1 MVDQF
6 DPTPCLPLP
15 ISKAVPSLKEYPM
28 HPALL
33 VAIPAG
39 LIILGMILNSISIVF
54 DQPASSPETDPATR
68 IEADNSALRKLFERH
83 RSRTLAR
90 QRNIGRYGWLVLIAV
105 IGSSIWVYLD
115 TVEKTT
121 LRNQVVALQTLGADE
136 GKEMV
141 LSLTTSDGGNVKY
154 IIKQQK
160 SETPVGAA
168 KNIVAAEKVSKWEME
183 KLGTLVSTGD
193 NPLTFGVALK
203 ISN

>member
-1 MVDQF
+1 
-6 DPTPCLPLP
+6 
-15 ISKAVPSLKEYPM
+15 
-28 HPALL
+28 
-33 VAIPAG
+33 
-39 LIILGMILNSISIVF
+39 
-54 DQPASSPETDPATR
+54 
-68 IEADNSALRKLFERH
+68 
-83 RSRTLAR
+83 
-90 QRNIGRYGWLVLIAV
+90 
-105 IGSSIWVYLD
+105 VYLD